1 MSKSIVITSL
11 VTMYLVIYHVLFLY
25 NASFR
30 LLAAMF
36 VLSPFLVG
44 WMAYTI
50 LKDKNYKS
58 RELEEGEEWGYA
70 DRDRSSLGTF

>member
-30 LLAAMF
+30 LLTAMF

-50 LKDKNYKS
+50 LKDKNYKPG
-58 RELEEGEEWGYA
+58 ELEKGEEWGYS
-70 DRDRSSLGTF
+70 DRDRSTLGTF